1 MGGRQLEKNCFGGRR
16 RRRAVLWRDRSVTVD
31 IRGEEGDAG
40 LRVTHI
46 WDTIH
51 IRIRKKPYLGR
62 WIAQIGKDIG
72 TRAGANLRPPISG
85 SSRRGRWSLTQ
96 TRSRPRRS
104 IALVSGLT
112 RSAGVRRRWLVLSC
126 VAVGHREDARML
138 LCWLCAGCVRVTLVY
153 TLWAQREAGRG
164 KIRLTLNLGVTLNSG
179 RRIGVLI
186 SG

>member
-1 MGGRQLEKNCFGGRR
+1 MEP
-16 RRRAVLWRDRSVTVD
+16 DPD
-31 IRGEEGDAG
+31 EEPP
-40 LRVTHI
+40 
-46 WDTIH
+46 
-51 IRIRKKPYLGR
+51 KK
-62 WIAQIGKDIG
+62 KH
-72 TRAGANLRPPISG
+72 RAGVWSDAQ
-85 SSRRGRWSLTQ
+85 RWGAA
-96 TRSRPRRS
+96 PV
-104 IALVSGLT
+104 A
-112 RSAGVRRRWLVLSC
+112 C